1 MEYLYIIQ
9 QALIWIVTIYWLYQ
23 FIISLCSFVKI
34 KEKPLKED
42 KQHRFMTIIPAHN
55 EEKVVVNLIESLKK
69 LDYPKDLYDIYVI
82 ADNCTDKT
90 AEVAKKAGAIVYE
103 RFDEAHKTK
112 GHALQWF
119 LAQKIEEDAP
129 YDAFCIFDA
138 DNIVDENFLKV
149 MNKKLCQ
156 GEEVVQGYKD
166 IKNPSD
172 SWVSAGYAI
181 FYWTMHRFYH
191 LARYNIGLSPLMNGT
206 GFMVKFDVI
215 KPQGWNTKT
224 LTEDIEFSLKRIIEG
239 KKLGWARD
247 AIVYDEQPVG
257 FKQSWTQRSR
267 WTVGHMQCLK
277 EYTKPLAEA
286 VVKNKTVMNFD
297 GLLYM
302 LGTTPMLILTMVL
315 VIVNTVLFA
324 TGAMSGLDFT
334 IQMLKYIIPT
344 LLVLPFM
351 GLVVLYL
358 EKKPIKP
365 MIKGL
370 LTYPIFMGSW
380 LLINIKCLFKR
391 DTEWKKIDHVNDK
404 KIEDLLGYAINKKYG
419 YLTSSLGDIG
429 TGLKASVMVHLPA
442 LAKTKN
448 IRKVLEAIS
457 SFGMNIRGMYG
468 ENNQVQGDIY
478 QISNKQTLGITEQEI
493 VQNVKVIV
501 QKIIEQERQAR
512 KLLAKDELDLEDI
525 IYRSYGILTN
535 CRKIS
540 YEEARNLL
548 SNIKL
553 GTDLGIL
560 RELTDLKVQKLYLYI
575 KPANLQKYLGEQY
588 EAIERDIKRA
598 EVIKQIITEK

>member
-90 AEVAKKAGAIVYE
+90 AEVAKKAGSIVYE

-302 LGTTPMLILTMVL
+302 LGTTPMLILTLVL
-315 VIVNTVLFA
+315 VIVNIVLFA
-324 TGAMSGLDFT
+324 TGAMTGLDFT

-391 DTEWKKIDHVNDK
+391 DTEWKKIDHVDDK
-404 KIEDLLGYAINKKYG
+404 KIEDL
-419 YLTSSLGDIG
+419 
-429 TGLKASVMVHLPA
+429 
-442 LAKTKN
+442 
-448 IRKVLEAIS
+448 
-457 SFGMNIRGMYG
+457 
-468 ENNQVQGDIY
+468 
-478 QISNKQTLGITEQEI
+478 
-493 VQNVKVIV
+493 
-501 QKIIEQERQAR
+501 
-512 KLLAKDELDLEDI
+512 
-525 IYRSYGILTN
+525 
-535 CRKIS
+535 
-540 YEEARNLL
+540 
-548 SNIKL
+548 
-553 GTDLGIL
+553 
-560 RELTDLKVQKLYLYI
+560 
-575 KPANLQKYLGEQY
+575 
-588 EAIERDIKRA
+588 
-598 EVIKQIITEK
+598 

>member
-55 EEKVVVNLIESLKK
+55 EEKVVVNLVESLKK

-302 LGTTPMLILTMVL
+302 LGTTPMLILTLVL
-315 VIVNTVLFA
+315 VIVNIVLFA
-324 TGAMSGLDFT
+324 TGAMTGLDFT

-351 GLVVLYL
+351 GLVVLDL
-358 EKKPIKP
+358 ENKPINP

-391 DTEWKKIDHVNDK
+391 DTEWKKIDHVDDK
-404 KIEDLLGYAINKKYG
+404 KIEDL
-419 YLTSSLGDIG
+419 
-429 TGLKASVMVHLPA
+429 
-442 LAKTKN
+442 
-448 IRKVLEAIS
+448 
-457 SFGMNIRGMYG
+457 
-468 ENNQVQGDIY
+468 
-478 QISNKQTLGITEQEI
+478 
-493 VQNVKVIV
+493 
-501 QKIIEQERQAR
+501 
-512 KLLAKDELDLEDI
+512 
-525 IYRSYGILTN
+525 
-535 CRKIS
+535 
-540 YEEARNLL
+540 
-548 SNIKL
+548 
-553 GTDLGIL
+553 
-560 RELTDLKVQKLYLYI
+560 
-575 KPANLQKYLGEQY
+575 
-588 EAIERDIKRA
+588 
-598 EVIKQIITEK
+598 

>member
-55 EEKVVVNLIESLKK
+55 EEKVVVNLIESLRK

-315 VIVNTVLFA
+315 VIVNTILFA

-404 KIEDLLGYAINKKYG
+404 KIEDL
-419 YLTSSLGDIG
+419 
-429 TGLKASVMVHLPA
+429 
-442 LAKTKN
+442 
-448 IRKVLEAIS
+448 
-457 SFGMNIRGMYG
+457 
-468 ENNQVQGDIY
+468 
-478 QISNKQTLGITEQEI
+478 
-493 VQNVKVIV
+493 
-501 QKIIEQERQAR
+501 
-512 KLLAKDELDLEDI
+512 
-525 IYRSYGILTN
+525 
-535 CRKIS
+535 
-540 YEEARNLL
+540 
-548 SNIKL
+548 
-553 GTDLGIL
+553 
-560 RELTDLKVQKLYLYI
+560 
-575 KPANLQKYLGEQY
+575 
-588 EAIERDIKRA
+588 
-598 EVIKQIITEK
+598 